1 MPKNYGAVEATI
13 MQQAELLSLK
23 ETVHVAYLLL
33 MSVVDVNTPKVL
45 RRQVEVLA
53 QDVQK
58 LEGEVRE

>member
-1 MPKNYGAVEATI
+1 MPKNYGAVETAI
-13 MQQAELLSLK
+13 MEQADQLSLK
-23 ETVHVAYLLL
+23 ETVHIAYLLL
-33 MSVVDVNTPKVL
+33 MSVIDVNTPKVF